1 MQRKAQASPC
11 PTIRR
16 CMHPPEPVDRNQIGE
31 FERKLEGRVPRPLR
45 RKGRTGEVTNND
57 DGNDWVIVYRL
68 AMIDD
73 SELWPLPCNVHSK
86 NLEASHLGV
95 AADITDLVGAI
106 PILRLMLL
114 VPAGSPHIFA
124 KLQYFNPV
132 ATL

>member
-1 MQRKAQASPC
+1 MNPCETKPWTWTVRSKTLNSCASSLIWNMQRKAQASPC

-95 AADITDLVGAI
+95 A
-106 PILRLMLL
+106 
-114 VPAGSPHIFA
+114 
-124 KLQYFNPV
+124 
-132 ATL
+132 